1 MMMMSI
7 ENSALWC
14 AKIRIFGNRRRIF
27 MFVNFGEKTRV
38 ANDSTIC
45 LPSNSGV
52 SIALQRR
59 IKVLRFGLKFIW
71 RFASPKNIYMD
82 IICVVC
88 NCLFS
93 LSNERNIVIWSL
105 VVRLWNIIHCTYD
118 CLTIVKLVL
127 SWEHGRDS
135 RTMISFATTLSVY
148 IISWKTTL

>member
-27 MFVNFGEKTRV
+27 MFVNFAEKTRV

-71 RFASPKNIYMD
+71 RFAS
-82 IICVVC
+82 
-88 NCLFS
+88 S
-93 LSNERNIVIWSL
+93 TW
-105 VVRLWNIIHCTYD
+105 T
-118 CLTIVKLVL
+118 
-127 SWEHGRDS
+127 
-135 RTMISFATTLSVY
+135 
-148 IISWKTTL
+148 